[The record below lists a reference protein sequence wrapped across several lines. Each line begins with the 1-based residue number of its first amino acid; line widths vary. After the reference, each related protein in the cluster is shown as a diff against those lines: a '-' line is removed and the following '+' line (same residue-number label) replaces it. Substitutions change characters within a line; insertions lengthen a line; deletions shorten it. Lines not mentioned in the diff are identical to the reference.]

1 MAYEFR
7 SSGYVKFVR
16 CVTAAWNSLAT
27 KDKDTLYFVYENNNA
42 ATGSLYLGNRLISG
56 SISSTFS
63 LSDL

>member
-1 MAYEFR
+1 MAYDFR
-7 SSGYVKFVR
+7 SGGYVKFVR

-27 KDKDTLYFVYENNNA
+27 KDNDTLYFVYENNA

-56 SISSTFS
+56 GVSSTFS